1 MFDVFK
7 AMLDG
12 VPWTIAVT
20 LLSFTIGCL
29 LGFPI
34 CWLRMSPFRII
45 SFATASL
52 VLIIRSIPPI
62 VWLFFVFFGAGGGVL
77 NLSPFAAA
85 ITGLGII
92 TAAQMS
98 EVYRGALSAV
108 SVGQYEAAHVLNL
121 NARQRFVDIILP
133 QMLRIVVPSAAT
145 YAISLLKDSAVASTI
160 GVTDISAVA
169 YQVTQ
174 QTFKGIEVYTTA
186 ALLYLFLSVPV
197 ALFSR
202 WLGATLNTRISR

>member
-1 MFDVFK
+1 MFDVFN

-29 LGFPI
+29 LGLPL
-34 CWLRMSPFRII
+34 CWLRMSKFRVV
-45 SFATASL
+45 SLTTASL
-52 VLIIRSIPPI
+52 VLIIRSVPPI
-62 VWLFFVFFGAGGGVL
+62 VWLFFVFFGIGGGVL

-98 EVYRGALSAV
+98 EVYRGALSAI
-108 SVGQYEAAHVLNL
+108 SIGQYEAAQVLNL
-121 NARQRFVDIILP
+121 NARQRFVDIVFP
-133 QMLRIVVPSAAT
+133 QMLRVVVPSAAT

-174 QTFKGIEVYTTA
+174 QTFKGLEVYTIA
-186 ALLYLFLSVPV
+186 ALLYLLLSVPV

-202 WLGATLNTRISR
+202 WLGTTLNTRIAR

>member
-20 LLSFTIGCL
+20 SLSFTIGCL

-34 CWLRMSPFRII
+34 CWARMSKFRII
-45 SFATASL
+45 SFTTASL
-52 VLIIRSIPPI
+52 VLAIRSIPPI
-62 VWLFFVFFGAGGGVL
+62 VWLFFIFFGVGGGFL

-186 ALLYLFLSVPV
+186 ALLYLLLSVPI